1 MHGLILA
8 GGEGSRLAADGVR
21 TPKAL
26 VEVAGQP
33 QIVRLVDTMTRL
45 GCGGITCMVREG
57 LPPVA
62 TLLPAKPTIPVNSVT
77 CLTPSSLHTLVAG
90 LATAPAGPVFCTMVD
105 TVMPW
110 RDWQRAFAAAEQ
122 RLSAGADAVLVVTP
136 ATDDDRPLYVG
147 LDATGQVRSI
157 GDKRVEPATVTGGVY
172 GFGEAARGLAADALG
187 QGLER
192 MRAFLGLLVA
202 GGRAVFAVQ
211 VARVIDL
218 DRARDLA
225 DANAWLAARA

>member
-8 GGEGSRLAADGVR
+8 GGEGSRLAADGVT

-33 QIVRLVDTMTRL
+33 QIARLVETFTRL
-45 GCGGITCMVREG
+45 GVDGITCMMREG
-57 LPPVA
+57 LPPV
-62 TLLPAKPTIPVNSVT
+62 TTIVGSEARVPVRGVP

-90 LATAPAGPVFCTMVD
+90 LDAAAAGPVFCSMVD

-110 RDWQRAFAAAEQ
+110 RDWQRAYEAAE
-122 RLSAGADAVLVVTP
+122 RHLAAGADAVLVVTP
-136 ATDDDRPLYVG
+136 ATEDDRPLYVG
-147 LDATGQVRSI
+147 LDAKHRVRQI
-157 GDKRVEPATVTGGVY
+157 GDERTTPALVTGGVY
-172 GFGEAARGLAADALG
+172 GFSAAARRLAKELLA
-187 QGLER
+187 QGRER
-192 MRAFLGLLVA
+192 MRAFLGALVE
-202 GGRAVFAVQ
+202 RERPVFAVQ

-225 DANAWLAARA
+225 DANAWLAGA

>member
-1 MHGLILA
+1 VHGLILA

-45 GCGGITCMVREG
+45 GCRDITCMVREG

-62 TLLPAKPTIPVNSVT
+62 TLLPAEPAIPVDTIT

-90 LATAPAGPVFCTMVD
+90 LTAAPHGAVFCSMVD

-110 RDWQRAFAAAEQ
+110 ADWQRAFAAVQ
-122 RLSAGADAVLVVTP
+122 QHLGAGADAVLVVTP

-147 LDATGQVRSI
+147 VDAGGRVRSI
-157 GDKRVEPATVTGGVY
+157 GDQRVEPATVTGGVY
-172 GFGEAARGLAADALG
+172 GFGAAARRLAADALD

-192 MRAFLGLLVA
+192 MRAFLGLLVQN
-202 GGRAVFAVQ
+202 GRAVFAVN
-211 VARVIDL
+211 VPRVIDL

-225 DANAWLAARA
+225 DANAWLGAHA